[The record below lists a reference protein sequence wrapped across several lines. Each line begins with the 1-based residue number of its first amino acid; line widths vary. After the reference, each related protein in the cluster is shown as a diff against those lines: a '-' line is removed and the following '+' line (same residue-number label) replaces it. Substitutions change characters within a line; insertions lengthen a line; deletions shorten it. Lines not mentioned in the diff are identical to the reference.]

1 MEKFFPVLSIIQVRL
16 REILTRYEGYML
28 SWDIPQLQTVG
39 ENLVELA
46 KDIFPQLIQVEH
58 RVLYVS
64 LREAG
69 LGIQDRVTMVQ
80 NGKLTDSDSEYFR
93 SVHEALGNICGKI
106 ETGEYYN
113 ALLAVAEKR
122 QKEVFASHR

>member
-1 MEKFFPVLSIIQVRL
+1 MEKFFPVLNITQIRL

-46 KDIFPQLIQVEH
+46 KDIFPQLFQVEH

-69 LGIQDRVTMVQ
+69 LGIQDRVTMIQ
-80 NGKLTDSDSEYFR
+80 NGKLSDSDREYFR
-93 SVHEALGNICGKI
+93 SVHEALGNICRKI
-106 ETGEYYN
+106 ETGEYYK

-122 QKEVFASHR
+122 QKEVFALHR

>member
-69 LGIQDRVTMVQ
+69 LGIQDRVTMIQ
-80 NGKLTDSDSEYFR
+80 NGKLSDSDREYFR
-93 SVHEALGNICGKI
+93 SVHEALGNICRKI
-106 ETGEYYN
+106 ETGEYYK

-122 QKEVFASHR
+122 QKEVFALHR